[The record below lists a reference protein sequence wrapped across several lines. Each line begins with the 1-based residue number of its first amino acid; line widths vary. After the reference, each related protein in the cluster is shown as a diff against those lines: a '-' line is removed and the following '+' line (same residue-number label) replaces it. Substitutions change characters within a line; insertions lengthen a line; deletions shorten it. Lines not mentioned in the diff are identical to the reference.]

1 MPIWNLIEY
10 SKNYI
15 KTTGSLWNYCRD
27 ELTDDT
33 NDINFQNKNLIN
45 SGSFK
50 YKTSVTGSTYN
61 VDAKIANAESN
72 QFNNPA
78 YVVNKFGKKEIE
90 ISVSLKYLS
99 NFWRTLDMQL
109 INWEVSLIL
118 TWSRECVQFIKLWVL
133 LKTLQIN
140 CNRFRQTN

>member
-1 MPIWNLIEY
+1 M
-10 SKNYI
+10 
-15 KTTGSLWNYCRD
+15 GSLWNYCRD
-27 ELTDDT
+27 ELTDDK
-33 NDINFQNKNLIN
+33 NDINFPNKNLIN
-45 SGSFK
+45 SESFK